1 MAMDK
6 ETASNLSN
14 HFLMAMPNMA
24 DPNFDGTVVLLA
36 EHSDKGAMGIV
47 VNRAMSLDLA
57 DLFERIDLD
66 LGISPVGGDPVLFG
80 GPVQTDRGFV
90 LHRPLG
96 EWSSSIEIGEDIA
109 LTTSRDIL
117 EAVALGKGP
126 ERFMVAL
133 GYSGWGPGQLEEEL
147 SRNAW
152 LSVPARAGLIFD
164 TPMDQRFLRAY
175 QLLGIDPNLLTGHAG
190 HA

>member
-1 MAMDK
+1 MDN
-6 ETASNLSN
+6 EQASNLSN

-47 VNRAMSLDLA
+47 VNRPMTLDLS

-66 LGISPVGGDPVLFG
+66 LGISPIGADPVLFG

-90 LHRPLG
+90 LHQPVG
-96 EWSSSIEIGEDIA
+96 DWSSSIEIAEDIA

-117 EAVALGKGP
+117 EAVAHGKGP

-133 GYSGWGPGQLEEEL
+133 GYSGWGPGQLEDEL

-152 LSVPARAGLIFD
+152 LSVPAQSAVIFD

-175 QLLGIDPNLLTGHAG
+175 QLLGIDPALLTGHAG